1 MRLEVTSTVTAVAL
15 PSYART
21 TSTSQHKPWSF
32 FYGMY
37 RHQRSPLLSNT
48 FPRSFCNVSQKA
60 LPGKE
65 T

>member
-21 TSTSQHKPWSF
+21 STSQQKPWSF

-37 RHQRSPLLSNT
+37 PHQRSPLLSNT
-48 FPRSFCNVSQKA
+48 FPRSFCNVSQKV
-60 LPGKE
+60 LTGKE